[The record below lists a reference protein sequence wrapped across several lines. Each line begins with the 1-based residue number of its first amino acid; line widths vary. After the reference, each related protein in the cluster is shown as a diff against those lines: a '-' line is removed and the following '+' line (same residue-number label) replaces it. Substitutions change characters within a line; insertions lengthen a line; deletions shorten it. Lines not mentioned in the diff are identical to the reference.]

1 MDFDEILDEILPRL
15 QGQADYAFPEFG
27 FKRAGN
33 GYVATKGELRGTD
46 AKEHIHYYDNRPFCF
61 VDHKTGTNVAI
72 TKYLEEQGH
81 QGRELLEELARR
93 ASYSLPP
100 LSGDSSKHEAKR
112 KREEL
117 LDTATEF
124 FGRELFTPRGRET
137 LDYLKG
143 RGYSEEEV
151 RTMGLGH
158 FPGAERTL
166 EVLKTEGH
174 SEEEALEA
182 LRFLKARDEY
192 KLVLPHRDIT
202 GRTLAIWGRRIDSST
217 EKKYLPLSSEA
228 EKSVPFNMN
237 NARGTARAI
246 LVEGYLDALIASAR
260 GLRGVLAVSGAS
272 LLDKQ
277 IETLGKARITSLVF
291 SFDNDKA
298 GQEGTERSVEKAIKA
313 RFRTYVLAL
322 PEGFKDVDDY
332 LREHNLT
339 DYEELVENA
348 IRGPEWISH
357 RKLGKYDLSKDQDRD
372 KALDELKAFEETLTE
387 AVDRETVRKAM
398 SENFGISREALAEE
412 LESYHERKANER
424 ERRTYEETLRDAKK
438 KLDEGNLDG
447 VREALKEGATSGK
460 ASSVRILVSPHY
472 LEDIRSDL
480 AGRSSGLSTGYP
492 SLNEY
497 VSLRPALT
505 IVAGRPSHG
514 KTSFLLNLMLNMTKK
529 YTDKSFF
536 FFSYEED
543 KTALSL
549 KLVTMLS
556 EAVLS
561 NNRNTEQIERYVKGG
576 HTSNQALNNA
586 LAEYDELARKKRLF
600 VVDEALSV
608 ERLSDTLDYLRKEYD
623 LGAVFVDYAQRV
635 KVEGKYS
642 DERGRNLKVSETLRE
657 ASTRL
662 SLPIIC
668 GAQFNRSSAKARPAL
683 ETLKESG
690 NYEEDANTVLGI
702 YNLRMAKERD
712 NDSDAAKNCKGK
724 TASTDPRA
732 TDFEIHVLKN
742 RGGTVNESVLL
753 TFDAP
758 ILKITDENMKGGF
771 PIPPEPEEHINF

>member
-1 MDFDEILDEILPRL
+1 MNFDEILDEILPRL
-15 QGQADYAFPEFG
+15 QGQADSAFPEFG
-27 FKRAGN
+27 FRREAN
-33 GYVATKGELRGTD
+33 GCVATKGELRGTK
-46 AKEHIHYYDNRPFCF
+46 AEGHIHYYDNRPFCF

-72 TKYLEEQGH
+72 TKYLEEQGF

-117 LDTATEF
+117 LDASTEF
-124 FGRELFTPRGRET
+124 FARELFTPRGRET

-166 EVLKTEGH
+166 E
-174 SEEEALEA
+174 A
-182 LRFLKARDEY
+182 LKAEAYSENEILDALGFLRARDDY

-202 GRTLAIWGRRIDSST
+202 GRTLALWGRRIDSST
-217 EKKYLPLSSEA
+217 EAKYLPISEA

-237 NARGTARAI
+237 NARGATRAI

-260 GLRGVLAVSGAS
+260 RLRGVLAVMGTS
-272 LLDKQ
+272 LLDTQ
-277 IETLGKARITSLVF
+277 VETLKKARITSLIF
-291 SFDNDKA
+291 SLDSDEA
-298 GQEGTERSVEKAIKA
+298 GQAGTERSVEKAIKEG
-313 RFRTYVLAL
+313 FRTYVLDL

-332 LREHNLT
+332 LREHSLK

-357 RKLGKYDLSKDQDRD
+357 RKLGKYDLSKDQDKD
-372 KALDELKAFEETLTE
+372 KALDELKAFEETLSE

-398 SENFGISREALAEE
+398 SDNFGISREALDEE
-412 LESYHERKANER
+412 LESYHERKAKER
-424 ERRTYEETLRDAKK
+424 ERKTYEGTLRDARK

-447 VREALKEGATSGK
+447 VRDTLEEGATSGR
-460 ASSVRILVSPHY
+460 ASSVRVLVSPHS

-492 SLNEY
+492 SLDEY
-497 VSLRPALT
+497 ISIRPALT
-505 IVAGRPSHG
+505 FVAGRPSHG
-514 KTSFLLNLMLNMTKK
+514 KTSLLLNLMLNMTEK
-529 YTDKSFF
+529 YEDKSFF

-549 KLVTMLS
+549 KLVTMIS
-556 EAVLS
+556 EVVLKEK
-561 NNRNTEQIERYVKGG
+561 RNTEQIERYVKGG
-576 HTSNQALNNA
+576 RSNNERLNKA
-586 LAEYDELARKKRLF
+586 LAKYDELARRKRLF
-600 VVDEALSV
+600 VVDVPLSV

-635 KVEGKYS
+635 KVEGRYS
-642 DERGRNLKVSETLRE
+642 DERVRNLKVSETLRE

-668 GAQFNRSSAKARPAL
+668 GAQLNRLSTGKPQL
-683 ETLKESG
+683 DQLKESG
-690 NYEEDANTVLGI
+690 NLEEDANTVLGI
-702 YNLRMAKERD
+702 YNQRMAKIREHD
-712 NDSDAAKNCKGK
+712 EAPKNCKGK
-724 TASTDPRA
+724 PAITDPRA

-742 RGGTVNESVLL
+742 RGGTVNEAVLL
-753 TFDAP
+753 KFDAP
-758 ILKITDENMKGGF
+758 ILKITAESSRGGF
-771 PIPPEPEEHINF
+771 PTPPEPEEHTNF